1 MVAIA
6 PTALAGVIPS
16 SSLRSRAL
24 GASRSR
30 VLAGG
35 GKRFLAPNQHR
46 GVNRRAGGATVAA
59 WGSQK
64 YVEHLIQPG
73 DSLWKIAMDYNSTV
87 DEIRAANGVKDK
99 AGMIYEGKT
108 LRVPVNTIQQSNATP
123 AADPVKT
130 PVPPK
135 KPRNLFAKEE
145 PVFGPAPTAPPKK
158 IERKAEEPKANK
170 AEPCLLYTSP
180 SPRD

>member
-35 GKRFLAPNQHR
+35 GKRFPAPNQHR
-46 GVNRRAGGATVAA
+46 GVNRRAGVSTVAA

-99 AGMIYEGKT
+99 AGMIYEG
-108 LRVPVNTIQQSNATP
+108 R
-123 AADPVKT
+123 
-130 PVPPK
+130 
-135 KPRNLFAKEE
+135 R
-145 PVFGPAPTAPPKK
+145 
-158 IERKAEEPKANK
+158 
-170 AEPCLLYTSP
+170 
-180 SPRD
+180 